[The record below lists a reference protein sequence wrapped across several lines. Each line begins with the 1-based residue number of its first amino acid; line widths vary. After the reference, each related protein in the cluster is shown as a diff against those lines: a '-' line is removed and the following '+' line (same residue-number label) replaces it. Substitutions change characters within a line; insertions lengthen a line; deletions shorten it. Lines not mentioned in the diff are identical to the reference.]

1 LKENYEISNCK
12 VVLEPTSPFSLI
24 DCVKANS
31 YHQTEDKKSALIMKN
46 NHKRIDRRDF
56 LKLAAL
62 GTVSS
67 TVLTSCDRL
76 FGYMLEK
83 LIGVDPEP
91 APGSVPMESIISATR
106 SVAAVVTDTR
116 AVHGDGII
124 NGDVVRGM
132 LDEGMKTFVGK
143 SNIEECWL
151 TVFPDLKS
159 SDVIGIKINASDKAF
174 FTHKELVD
182 AIVNS
187 LVRIGVTENNI
198 IVWDRSD
205 DMWKEGLINCGFGIN
220 RSKQGV
226 RYLSTN
232 LEGIGYDTKTVAP
245 MPSVHIEFPLTSII
259 SQRCDYLINV
269 PILKAG
275 SGYCGLT
282 GCMKNYYGAIPLFD
296 QSFTKGAKGTK
307 GIKGIKEVHVN
318 NCNPQIPELY
328 SHPLIQGKT
337 KLCIY
342 DVLLGKFEGG
352 PFGPPQFIHNQ
363 LIIGT
368 DPVAV
373 DYLGLMVVERERSER
388 GLPSLFPYTKYIQ
401 SAAEMGLGTNNPDQ
415 IDLREVSLA

>member
-1 LKENYEISNCK
+1 
-12 VVLEPTSPFSLI
+12 
-24 DCVKANS
+24 
-31 YHQTEDKKSALIMKN
+31 
-46 NHKRIDRRDF
+46 
-56 LKLAAL
+56 
-62 GTVSS
+62 
-67 TVLTSCDRL
+67 
-76 FGYMLEK
+76 
-83 LIGVDPEP
+83 
-91 APGSVPMESIISATR
+91 
-106 SVAAVVTDTR
+106 
-116 AVHGDGII
+116 
-124 NGDVVRGM
+124 
-132 LDEGMKTFVGK
+132 
-143 SNIEECWL
+143 
-151 TVFPDLKS
+151 
-159 SDVIGIKINASDKAF
+159 
-174 FTHKELVD
+174 LVD

-187 LVRIGVTENNI
+187 LVRIGIAENNI

-205 DMWKEGLINCGFGIN
+205 NLWKEGLINCGFGIN
-220 RSKQGV
+220 RSKKGV

-232 LEGIGYDTKTVAP
+232 LEGIGYDTKAVVP

-275 SGYCGLT
+275 TGYCGLT

-296 QSFTKGAKGTK
+296 QSFTKG
-307 GIKGIKEVHVN
+307 IKEVHVN

-328 SHPLIQGKT
+328 SHPLIRDKT

-342 DVLLGKFEGG
+342 DVLFGKFEGG

-373 DYLGLMVVERERSER
+373 DYLGLMVAERERSKR

-415 IDLREVSLA
+415 IDFREVSLA

>member
-1 LKENYEISNCK
+1 MILAIEHHG
-12 VVLEPTSPFSLI
+12 LL
-24 DCVKANS
+24 
-31 YHQTEDKKSALIMKN
+31 QDKHIGELVMKN
-46 NHKRIDRRDF
+46 NHIDIRRRDF

-62 GTVSS
+62 ATISP
-67 TVLTSCDRL
+67 TVLSSCDKVTTYL
-76 FGYMLEK
+76 TEK
-83 LIGVDPEP
+83 LIGVDSEP
-91 APGSVPMESIISATR
+91 SPGSVPMESVKSSMR
-106 SVAAVVTDTR
+106 SVAAAVTDPR
-116 AVHGDGII
+116 AVRSDGII
-124 NGDVVRGM
+124 NGNAVRGM
-132 LDEGMKTFVGK
+132 LDEGMKAFAGK

-151 TVFPDLKS
+151 TVFPNLKS

-187 LVRIGVTENNI
+187 LVRIGVAENNI

-205 DMWKEGLINCGFGIN
+205 NMWREGLINCGFGIN
-220 RSKQGV
+220 RSKEGV

-232 LEGIGYDTKTVAP
+232 LEGIGYDTKTVVP

-259 SQRCDYLINV
+259 SQRCDYLITV

-296 QSFTKGAKGTK
+296 QSLT
-307 GIKGIKEVHVN
+307 KGIKEVHVN

-328 SHPLIQGKT
+328 SHPLIRDKT

-352 PFGPPQFIHNQ
+352 PFGPPQFILNQ

-373 DYLGLMVVERERSER
+373 DYLGLMVVERERSKR
-388 GLPSLFPYTKYIQ
+388 GLPTLFPYTKYIQ

-415 IDLREVSLA
+415 IDLREVSLGLA

>member
-1 LKENYEISNCK
+1 
-12 VVLEPTSPFSLI
+12 
-24 DCVKANS
+24 
-31 YHQTEDKKSALIMKN
+31 MKN
-46 NHKRIDRRDF
+46 HHKGIDRRDF

-76 FGYMLEK
+76 LNYMIEK

-91 APGSVPMESIISATR
+91 SPGSVPMESIKSPLR

-116 AVHGDGII
+116 AVHGEGNI

-132 LDEGMKTFVGK
+132 LDAGMKTFVGK

-187 LVRIGVTENNI
+187 LVRIGVAENNI

-205 DMWKEGLINCGFGIN
+205 KMWREGLISCGFGIN
-220 RSKQGV
+220 RSKKGV

-232 LEGIGYDTKTVAP
+232 LEGIGYDTKAVVP

-275 SGYCGLT
+275 SGHCGLT

-296 QSFTKGAKGTK
+296 QSFTKGT
-307 GIKGIKEVHVN
+307 KGIKEVHVN

-328 SHPLIQGKT
+328 SHPLIRGKT

-342 DVLLGKFEGG
+342 DALLAKFEGG

-363 LIIGT
+363 LIMGT

-373 DYLGLMVVERERSER
+373 DYLGLMVVERERSKR
-388 GLPSLFPYTKYIQ
+388 GLSSLFPYTKYIQ

-415 IDLREVSLA
+415 IDLREVSLGLAQK